1 MAGVSV
7 GEAPDNP
14 VAINLTAMVD
24 IIFCLCVFF
33 MCSLHFKQL
42 EGKFD
47 TWLPKG
53 KGGTGGV
60 ADASSPLPQEIRIAL
75 QWDETTEIT
84 QRMLGT
90 RKVPNDDELQQL
102 IKQAYDD
109 FVKLNRPDIPVT
121 IDAEARV
128 PMDDVIRVV
137 NLCKRDKIENI
148 EFALGAPP
156 PGVK

>member
-14 VAINLTAMVD
+14 VAINITAMVD

-53 KGGTGGV
+53 KGTGGV
-60 ADASSPLPQEIRIAL
+60 ADASTVLQEIRIAMF
-75 QWDETTEIT
+75 WDSNAEKTIRQYGSRRYE
-84 QRMLGT
+84 
-90 RKVPNDDELQQL
+90 NDEELEAS
-102 IKQAYDD
+102 IRAAYED
-109 FVKLNRPDIPVT
+109 FVKLNRPDVPVT
-121 IDAEARV
+121 IDADGRV
-128 PMDDVIRVV
+128 PWDEVIKVV
-137 NLCKRDKIENI
+137 NMCKRNAIDNI

-156 PGVK
+156 PAGT

>member
-14 VAINLTAMVD
+14 VAINITAMVD

-53 KGGTGGV
+53 KGTGGV
-60 ADASSPLPQEIRIAL
+60 ADASSEMHEIRIAMY
-75 QWDETTEIT
+75 WDSNNEKTIR
-84 QRMLGT
+84 QYGS
-90 RKVPNDDELQQL
+90 RKYENDDELQAA
-102 IKQAYDD
+102 IRSAYEDA
-109 FVKLNRPDIPVT
+109 VKVNRPDIPVT
-121 IDAEARV
+121 IDADGRV
-128 PMDDVIRVV
+128 PWDEVIKIV
-137 NLCKRDKIENI
+137 NMCKRNAIDNI

-156 PGVK
+156 PAGA

>member
-14 VAINLTAMVD
+14 VAINITAMVD

-53 KGGTGGV
+53 KGTGGV
-60 ADASSPLPQEIRIAL
+60 ADASSEMHEIRIAMY
-75 QWDETTEIT
+75 WDSNNEKTIR
-84 QRMLGT
+84 QYGS
-90 RKVPNDDELQQL
+90 RKYENDDELQAA
-102 IKQAYDD
+102 IRAAYDD
-109 FVKLNRPDIPVT
+109 AVKFNRPDIPVT
-121 IDAEARV
+121 IDADGRV
-128 PMDDVIRVV
+128 PWDEVIKIV
-137 NLCKRDKIENI
+137 NMCKRNAIDNI

-156 PGVK
+156 PAGT